1 MNILGYI
8 YKKTVKLFLNTKIQ
22 VFLVFV
28 ILIIISLRHIKFYLL
43 NNVKNFSIQ
52 NIQNNVINAI
62 IKDNPQI
69 INELTENNFQRRSN
83 NLDIV
88 QMGDDVKIDIMILNL
103 ENQHQQS
110 QHILDYVKIG
120 NNSVLTEYLINKRIG
135 DEVLVFLDE
144 IAKQSKDSIMR
155 RFDNS
160 KIFYKIKILSI
171 NEKK

>member
-1 MNILGYI
+1 MNILGDI

-28 ILIIISLRHIKFYLL
+28 ILIIISLRHIKFDLL

>member
-28 ILIIISLRHIKFYLL
+28 ILIIISLRHIKFDLL

>member
-28 ILIIISLRHIKFYLL
+28 ILIIISLKHIKFDLL

-69 INELTENNFQRRSN
+69 INELTENNSQRRSN

-88 QMGDDVKIDIMILNL
+88 QMGDDVKIEMIILNL
-103 ENQHQQS
+103 DNQYQQS
-110 QHILDYVKIG
+110 QRILDYVKIG

-144 IAKQSKDSIMR
+144 IAKQSKDSMMR